1 MTLRIVASFMSTGDM
16 EGGVSADVM
25 AARPMV
31 LDPDINFWAF
41 GVMILEHYC

>member
-1 MTLRIVASFMSTGDM
+1 MLPSFVASLMGTGNM
-16 EGGVSADVM
+16 AGVVSADVF

-41 GVMILEHYC
+41 GVMILKH